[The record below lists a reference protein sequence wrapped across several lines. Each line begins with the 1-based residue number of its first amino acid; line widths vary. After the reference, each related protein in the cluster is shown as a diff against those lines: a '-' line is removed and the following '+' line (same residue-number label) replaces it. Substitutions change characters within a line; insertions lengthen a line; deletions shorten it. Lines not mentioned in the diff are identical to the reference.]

1 MGWSPHIQTSTQ
13 TFTNGVP
20 DVGYEVMGQ
29 NFVYANYPTHSLY
42 THFMYK
48 KRQTPSG
55 ADASF
60 DYWDLYYTRKDYDNT
75 WLSIHNTPGGVIKYK
90 SGTWSDHATG
100 TPDGVSMSGTT
111 VTLSKNGVWGTFTSP
126 YPSGPT
132 VTSITVANE
141 ISSTRTFTVTHTGTL
156 NSSDINYWINGNDIT
171 SLSSPNTPI
180 TNLQSTATGST
191 FDSYTLNRNGI
202 HTIAIGSE
210 YLSFYVSINIQATG
224 SLTELN
230 NAGLVLNFPTTETAW
245 LELTGSGTESDGY
258 DSVQLRSNGVMF
270 RGTSTFNGSDRVE
283 WLFVG
288 TQYKS
293 NVDPTLRGFFI
304 ETRTYLAYNN
314 TWLQASEYI
323 DPVAALESFGSPDV
337 TILSGSGNH
346 FTHFYFNF
354 AQLAAQAPTTSNG
367 GRKRRYPIISTNLF
381 DRQKSIFS
389 IGLTHKDETLF

>member
-1 MGWSPHIQTSTQ
+1 MSTPLGISLLNIGNFGTSSNGWYWEFTSTD
-13 TFTNGVP
+13 TT
-20 DVGYEVMGQ
+20 
-29 NFVYANYPTHSLY
+29 ATTHTYRL
-42 THFMYK
+42 
-48 KRQTPSG
+48 RNSG
-55 ADASF
+55 NVLPH
-60 DYWDLYYTRKDYDNT
+60 DYRISYNWTTRKWFDTVISGSTWFFDDTSTASNVSARESSANLQTIYYYSSYNQLGGGHSNPYYD
-75 WLSIHNTPGGVIKYK
+75 S
-90 SGTWSDHATG
+90 TWS
-100 TPDGVSMSGTT
+100 
-111 VTLSKNGVWGTFTSP
+111 
-126 YPSGPT
+126 SGPT

-210 YLSFYVSINIQATG
+210 YLSFYVSINIQAEG

-230 NAGLVLNFPTTETAW
+230 NAGLILNFPTTETAW

-258 DSVQLRSNGVMF
+258 DSVQLRTNGVMF

>member
-1 MGWSPHIQTSTQ
+1 MSISPQNLPSVGTTQYSNYLWAWRSSTSTHEIYDLQ
-13 TFTNGVP
+13 TTPGSWANQAGGVYSIKVGKSGEP
-20 DVGYEVMGQ
+20 DYNTWTDDGSNNPIDITISGTAFSAVTENSDGTV
-29 NFVYANYPTHSLY
+29 SLY
-42 THFMYK
+42 GN
-48 KRQTPSG
+48 SG
-55 ADASF
+55 GTNLLLYVFTKPTTAS
-60 DYWDLYYTRKDYDNT
+60 WI
-75 WLSIHNTPGGVIKYK
+75 S
-90 SGTWSDHATG
+90 
-100 TPDGVSMSGTT
+100 
-111 VTLSKNGVWGTFTSP
+111 
-126 YPSGPT
+126 SGPT

-210 YLSFYVSINIQATG
+210 YLSFYVSINIQASG

-346 FTHFYFNF
+346 FTHFSFNF

>member
-1 MGWSPHIQTSTQ
+1 MSYSGAAFGTVGHLLTNTNYTSSPYTGSGDNYFCYNVSTTHYQ
-13 TFTNGVP
+13 YRKDTNGSQTGTSDGHDIKFDIENNVWQDDGSNWP
-20 DVGYEVMGQ
+20 
-29 NFVYANYPTHSLY
+29 
-42 THFMYK
+42 MYF
-48 KRQTPSG
+48 G
-55 ADASF
+55 ATNTAGAS
-60 DYWDLYYTRKDYDNT
+60 
-75 WLSIHNTPGGVIKYK
+75 SIT
-90 SGTWSDHATG
+90 ATG
-100 TPDGVSMSGTT
+100 DDAVLHLFHTYNNNNYLFSVNTNLPS
-111 VTLSKNGVWGTFTSP
+111 
-126 YPSGPT
+126 SGPT

-210 YLSFYVSINIQATG
+210 YLSFYVSINIQAEG

>member
-1 MGWSPHIQTSTQ
+1 MSLNWWEQGYGSIGTIFGGGV
-13 TFTNGVP
+13 FTNQYFTFFSEDDTDIHFEKNTSAGVAE
-20 DVGYEVMGQ
+20 GIGSTIKFTKSTGEW
-29 NFVYANYPTHSLY
+29 S
-42 THFMYK
+42 
-48 KRQTPSG
+48 
-55 ADASF
+55 DASEGWPRGVVNNG
-60 DYWDLYYTRKDYDNT
+60 DNVQLKGNT
-75 WLSIHNTPGGVIKYK
+75 WDNFFTNPNIEHPY
-90 SGTWSDHATG
+90 GTS
-100 TPDGVSMSGTT
+100 
-111 VTLSKNGVWGTFTSP
+111 
-126 YPSGPT
+126 SGPT